1 VPPFTFGTLIINTA
15 KGKKEGPILTLNC
28 YKKTN
33 IGTYMGLNDI
43 SRSLGHGIGKLVGTT
58 RKVLSWPGSTLS
70 KAMEKLRSVF
80 PSAKI
85 RSIVLEELARSQGT
99 DQKITLAQLEERL
112 RLMADTIEAI
122 QKRIL
127 ELSGRGLEHE
137 ALVAAA
143 MASVENVSLL
153 NEEERVILTNIF
165 RQNLEIQ
172 KPELV
177 DSLA

>member
-1 VPPFTFGTLIINTA
+1 MGFTKVCHNFA
-15 KGKKEGPILTLNC
+15 C
-28 YKKTN
+28 
-33 IGTYMGLNDI
+33 
-43 SRSLGHGIGKLVGTT
+43 GIGRLIGGSFGVLISVRRAFGRSMGRLRPMSS
-58 RKVLSWPGSTLS
+58 RK
-70 KAMEKLRSVF
+70 
-80 PSAKI
+80 KI
-85 RSIVLEELARSQGT
+85 RSIVLEELARSQGA
-99 DQKITLAQLEERL
+99 DQKITLSELEERL
-112 RLMADTIEAI
+112 QLMADTIEAI

-177 DSLA
+177 DNVI